1 MKYSF
6 YPGCAFKSS
15 AGYKE
20 SFEAVINELN
30 LKFEEIEDW
39 NCCGAT
45 VTKGVDD
52 FKSLV
57 LTGRIFAIAHRQGYS
72 VIATG
77 CNACYTTLRKAAKK
91 LSEKDIWVK
100 VKEALLLEEL
110 ELPEKIEIK
119 HLLEILADIPEK
131 TLSKNRPSYIND
143 ISVASY
149 YGCQLTHPFSNVG
162 DAEKPGIMED
172 FLKKLGFQVTEHSAG
187 TLCCGASL
195 AVPHE
200 DKCKILID
208 RILGEIKYRKA
219 DVVSTICPLCQF
231 NLDSQNKGIPI
242 TYITQLTGLALG
254 IAPSKLGFDKLLT
267 SASGIIK

>member
-1 MKYSF
+1 MKYCF

-20 SFEAVINELN
+20 SFDAVIKELN
-30 LKFEEIEDW
+30 IEFEEIEDW

-52 FKSLV
+52 FKSHL

-72 VIATG
+72 SITTG
-77 CNACYTTLRKAAKK
+77 CNACYTTLRKTAKT
-91 LSEKDIWVK
+91 LSNGEIWEKI
-100 VKEALLLEEL
+100 KEALLLEDL
-110 ELPEKIEIK
+110 ELPEKMEIK
-119 HLLEILADIPEK
+119 HLLEILAEIPE
-131 TLSKNRPSYIND
+131 TELIKNRPPYIKD

-149 YGCQLTHPFSNVG
+149 YGCQLTHPFSSVG
-162 DAEKPGIMED
+162 DAEKPGIMEG

-219 DVVSTICPLCQF
+219 DAVSTICPLCQF
-231 NLDSQNKGIPI
+231 NLDSQNNGIPI

-254 IAPSKLGFDKLLT
+254 IDPSKLGFDKLLT